1 MKQRGW
7 QQLKKKLLTTF
18 GALVL
23 AFSLPLTGTA
33 AGKQRFS
40 DVPTTKHFAEAVYE
54 LAERN
59 IIGGYPDGTFK
70 PGNPITRGQA
80 AAIIVKLKKMDLTDV
95 ENPNFKDVSES
106 NGYYKAIAALA
117 EANIIGGYEDGRYG
131 PNDPI
136 KRGQLASILVKAFD
150 LPRYSF
156 GDTKNPFKDV
166 VYSGSHSSNILIL
179 YRLGITGGTS
189 PDRFSI
195 NAPVTRGQA
204 AKMMRATEE
213 SKPTMVSLEAEELG
227 LGGITGFKWRTGQ
240 GLYEPIVV
248 HGVTG
253 YSTDRLQLVPLKEG
267 TAMLN
272 LMGYTGNVPIEQH
285 RYISKKY
292 YVHVKKV
299 NGELKLT
306 LEETDDY
313 LPTEAKLAVTSGEKV
328 ENISL
333 STVDGK
339 LLNDKVAFKKCEGTQ
354 NVCLAIDE
362 PGSYIA
368 KARLA
373 GGKEVRYAIEAKE
386 PENAYFHYDIKT
398 LREQTSHVFDTKALF
413 DHNDYYDK
421 KAAENIGKHKFVTKN
436 ADEIAEITRNPGTN
450 IFRVTAKK
458 VGTVEVEFENSVYW
472 MNGQP
477 GDAFS
482 GITNGMKITVQEMNG
497 LINIS
502 ASQIYE
508 INSDM

>member
-1 MKQRGW
+1 M
-7 QQLKKKLLTTF
+7 KKKLLTTF

-23 AFSLPLTGTA
+23 ACSLPLTGNA

-80 AAIIVKLKKMDLTDV
+80 AAIIAKLTKMDLTNV
-95 ENPNFKDVSES
+95 KNPNFKDVSES

-117 EANIIGGYEDGRYG
+117 ETGIIGGYEDGRYG

-156 GDTKNPFKDV
+156 DYTKNPFKDV
-166 VYSGSHSSNILIL
+166 VYSESHGSNILIL
-179 YRLGITGGTS
+179 YRLGIAGGTS

-195 NAPVTRGQA
+195 NTPVTRGQA
-204 AKMMRATEE
+204 AKMMKATEE
-213 SKPTMVSLEAEELG
+213 LKPVMVSLEAKELG
-227 LGGITGFKWRTGQ
+227 MDELGTVIWKMEQ
-240 GLYEPIVV
+240 DLYEPIVV
-248 HGVTG
+248 DGKAG

-267 TAMLN
+267 TATLN
-272 LMGYTGNVPIEQH
+272 LSGYNGNLPGDYKNI
-285 RYISKKY
+285 YKKY

-299 NGELKLT
+299 NGELTLT
-306 LEETDDY
+306 LEETNDY
-313 LPTEAKLAVTSGEKV
+313 LPTEAPLAVSAGEKV

-333 STVDGK
+333 STVDGT
-339 LLNDKVAFKKCEGTQ
+339 LLNENATFKKCEGTQ
-354 NVCLAIDE
+354 NVCLSIDE
-362 PGSYIA
+362 PGNYIA
-368 KARLA
+368 NARLG
-373 GGKEVRYAIEAKE
+373 GGKEVRYAIEAKN
-386 PENAYFHYDIKT
+386 PEHAYFHYDIKT
-398 LREQTSHVFDTKALF
+398 LREQPSYVFDTKTLF
-413 DHNDYYDK
+413 EHDDYYDK
-421 KAAENIGKHKFVTKN
+421 EAAENIGKHKVVTKN
-436 ADEIAEITRNPGTN
+436 AAEIAEITRDPGTN
-450 IFRVTAKK
+450 VFRVTAKK

-472 MNGQP
+472 RIGQP

-482 GITNGMKITVQEMNG
+482 GITSGMKIAVQEMNG

>member
-1 MKQRGW
+1 M
-7 QQLKKKLLTTF
+7 KKKLLTTF

-23 AFSLPLTGTA
+23 ACSLPLTGNA

-40 DVPTTKHFAEAVYE
+40 DVPPTKHFAEAVYE

-80 AAIIVKLKKMDLTDV
+80 AAIIAKLTKMDLTNV
-95 ENPNFKDVSES
+95 KNPNFKDVSES

-117 EANIIGGYEDGRYG
+117 EAGIIGGYEDGRYG

-156 GDTKNPFKDV
+156 DYTKNPFKDV
-166 VYSGSHSSNILIL
+166 VYSESHGSNILIL
-179 YRLGITGGTS
+179 YRLGIAGGTS

-195 NAPVTRGQA
+195 NTPVTRGQA

-213 SKPTMVSLEAEELG
+213 SKPSMESLEAKKLG
-227 LGGITGFKWRTGQ
+227 MDGISNVNWKTGQ
-240 GLYEPIVV
+240 DLYEPIVV
-248 HGVTG
+248 HGIAG

-272 LMGYTGNVPIEQH
+272 LLGYNGNVPIEQH
-285 RYISKKY
+285 RYIYKKY

-306 LEETDDY
+306 LEETNDY
-313 LPTEAKLAVTSGEKV
+313 LPTEARLAVAAGEKV

-333 STVDGK
+333 STVDGA
-339 LLNDKVAFKKCEGTQ
+339 LLNENVAFKKCEGTQ
-354 NVCLAIDE
+354 NVCLAIDK

-368 KARLA
+368 KTRLA

-386 PENAYFHYDIKT
+386 PERAVFHYDIKT
-398 LREQTSHVFDTKALF
+398 LREQPSYVFDTKTLF

-421 KAAENIGKHKFVTKN
+421 EAAENIGKHKIVTRN
-436 ADEIAEITRNPGTN
+436 ADEIAKITRDPGTN
-450 IFRVTAKK
+450 VFRVTAKK

-472 MNGQP
+472 RIGQT

-482 GITNGMKITVQEMNG
+482 GITSGMKITVQEMNG

-502 ASQIYE
+502 TSQIYE